1 MWKIVM
7 INRVL
12 KSVKV
17 SSLHRLQNHI
27 VWKSRKADASIISR
41 MHRLSTEEMTRMG
54 MYNLGEGERR
64 WHQSVRFLLAWGSN
78 ARCQS
83 LALSLHRWGTTSQGS
98 QSPLAEQLSHVHWH
112 DTAIIAR
119 THNSSFCDAFA
130 CACVGMPHRCT
141 YMWTISPA
149 VTEGRRAAGGGGGG
163 KEGGQRLHRKGWSL
177 PPEDWASRLYPIK

>member
-1 MWKIVM
+1 M
-7 INRVL
+7 
-12 KSVKV
+12 
-17 SSLHRLQNHI
+17 SSLHQLQNHI
-27 VWKSRKADASIISR
+27 VWKSSKEDARIISR
-41 MHRLSTEEMTRMG
+41 MHRLSTEEFTRMG
-54 MYNLGEGERR
+54 MYNLGGEHGWLAPIRGPKKTGSGG
-64 WHQSVRFLLAWGSN
+64 QLLA
-78 ARCQS
+78 
-83 LALSLHRWGTTSQGS
+83 LTMHKWGTTSQGS